1 MSPPLPP
8 TGTSHEALLSDE
20 FLARLSKLSLYSR
33 RLLAGKMRGEK
44 QSRKRGVSL
53 DFADY
58 RNYSQG
64 DDLRRID
71 WNIYGRLEKLFL
83 KLYHEEED
91 RTVYLILDT
100 SMSMAQGG
108 PAAHTV
114 REKGETAGAETAGDV
129 EAIKKFTAARRLV
142 ASLAYIGLTGGD
154 RIVIYAG
161 GTAKEAQLSDLRQTG
176 GKGTFRLFR
185 FLEELSCSG
194 KTDLTSLVKGFAN
207 EHRRRGIC
215 VVVSDF
221 LDPAGYQ
228 VPLKTLKASRM
239 DVTCVQLLAADEA
252 DPNLLGD
259 MRLVDIETGETV
271 DVTVNQALL
280 DKYRETLKKYCSGL
294 KEFSSRCGF
303 GYIYLTSDVPF
314 EAMVLRYLRTT
325 GIIR

>member
-1 MSPPLPP
+1 MTPA
-8 TGTSHEALLSDE
+8 TSTPHEQLLNDE
-20 FLARLSKLSLYSR
+20 FLARLSKLSIYSR
-33 RLLAGKMRGEK
+33 RLLAGKLRGEK
-44 QSRKRGVSL
+44 KSRKRGVSL

-108 PAAHTV
+108 PAAHTL
-114 REKGETAGAETAGDV
+114 REKGETPGAETTTDS

-142 ASLAYIGLTGGD
+142 ASLAYIGLNGGD

-161 GTAKEAQLSDLRQTG
+161 GAAKEAQLSDLRASG

-185 FLEELSCSG
+185 FLEEISCSG
-194 KTDLTSLVKGFAN
+194 KTDLNTLVRSFAT

-215 VVVSDF
+215 VLVSDF

-228 VPLKTLKASRM
+228 APLKTLKAGQM
-239 DVTCVQLLAADEA
+239 DVTCVQLLGADEA
-252 DPNLLGD
+252 DPALLGD

-280 DKYRETLKKYCSGL
+280 DKYRETLKKFCSGL
-294 KEFSSRCGF
+294 KEYCSRCGF
-303 GYIYLTSDVPF
+303 GYLYITSDVPF
-314 EAMVLRYLRTT
+314 EAMVLQYLRHT

>member
-1 MSPPLPP
+1 MPEAR
-8 TGTSHEALLSDE
+8 HEQLLSDE
-20 FLARLSKLSLYSR
+20 FLARLGKLSIYSR
-33 RLLAGKMRGEK
+33 RLLQGKMRGEK
-44 QSRKRGVSL
+44 HSRKRGVSL

-71 WNIYGRLEKLFL
+71 WNIFGRLEKLFL

-108 PAAHTV
+108 PAARTV
-114 REKGETAGAETAGDV
+114 RERGETAADAGLNEDA
-129 EAIKKFTAARRLV
+129 AIKKFTAARRLI
-142 ASLAYIGLTGGD
+142 ASLAYIGLSGGD

-161 GTAKEAQLSDLRQTG
+161 GKTKEAQLADLRASG

-185 FLEELSCSG
+185 FLEELKCG
-194 KTDLTSLVKGFAN
+194 GRTDLTALIHGFAA

-221 LDPAGYQ
+221 LDPTGYQ
-228 VPLKTLKASRM
+228 TPLKTLKAGQM
-239 DVTCVQLLAADEA
+239 DVTCVQLLGADEA

-259 MRLVDIETGETV
+259 MRLVDIETGEIV
-271 DVTVNQALL
+271 DVTVNQTLL
-280 DKYRETLKKYCSGL
+280 NKYRETLRKYCSGL
-294 KEFSSRCGF
+294 KEFCARCGF
-303 GYIYLTSDVPF
+303 GYLYITSDVPF
-314 EAMVLRYLRTT
+314 ESMVLRYLRST